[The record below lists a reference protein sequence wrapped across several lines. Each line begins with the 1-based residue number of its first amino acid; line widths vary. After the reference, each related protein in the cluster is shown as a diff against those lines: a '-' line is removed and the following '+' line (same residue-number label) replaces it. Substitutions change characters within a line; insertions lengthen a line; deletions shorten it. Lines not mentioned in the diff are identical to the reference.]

1 MASRILGMGDVATLA
16 EQAKKAFDPATT
28 ARLEDK
34 FESGDD
40 FTLEDFLDQIEA
52 MSKMGSV
59 GKLLGMLPGAGA
71 MKREIDNFDESEITR
86 TKAIVQ
92 SMTPAERRDL
102 KLLNGSRRAR
112 IALGSGR
119 AVSEVNKLVEKFTA
133 AQKMMK
139 SMRSGKGMPAGMALP
154 PGAAMPPMGAPFKSG
169 SAKGGQTPPKKKS
182 RSGNPAKRA
191 PENG

>member
-1 MASRILGMGDVATLA
+1 
-16 EQAKKAFDPATT
+16 
-28 ARLEDK
+28 
-34 FESGDD
+34 
-40 FTLEDFLDQIEA
+40 
-52 MSKMGSV
+52 
-59 GKLLGMLPGAGA
+59 MLPGAGA
-71 MKREIDNFDESEITR
+71 MKKEIDNFDESEITR

-112 IALGSGR
+112 IATGSGR

-154 PGAAMPPMGAPFKSG
+154 PGAAMPAMGAPFKSG
-169 SAKGGQTPPKKKS
+169 SAKGGQMPPKKKS

-191 PENG
+191 AENG